1 MKQIKNFDSLTA
13 HLKELKLAKRV
24 VAVWPSDKN
33 TEEAIIRVLQEG
45 WADFILVG
53 PPDILDTFS
62 SLKHYA
68 DHVSVV
74 GVADC
79 DEAAREAVK
88 MVRDG
93 DADVV
98 MKGLVNTDNLLHAV
112 LNKETGLLPKGK
124 VLTHMT
130 VMQGGNYGKFLFF
143 SDAAV
148 IPSPTFDQLVAM
160 VSYAVESCRAF
171 GVERPRVALIHYS
184 EKINPKFP
192 VTTEY
197 AEIKRLAAA
206 GEFGDAVIDG
216 PMDIKTACDAESA
229 QIKGIASLIEGQADA
244 LIFPDLEAA
253 NVFYK
258 TMTLFCKADNAGVL
272 RGPIAPVV
280 LPSRSD
286 SAISKYYSLAVAC
299 LIS

>member
-1 MKQIKNFDSLTA
+1 MKQIKNFSSLTA
-13 HLKELKLAKRV
+13 HLKKLEVRKRV

-33 TEEAIIRVLQEG
+33 TEEAISRVLHEG

-53 PPDILDTFS
+53 PSNILDTFQ
-62 SLKHYA
+62 SLKQYGTR
-68 DHVSVV
+68 VSVV

-79 DEAAREAVK
+79 DEAAREAVRI
-88 MVRDG
+88 VRDG
-93 DADVV
+93 GGDVV
-98 MKGLVNTDNLLHAV
+98 MKGLINTDNLLRAV
-112 LNKETGLLPKGK
+112 LNKETGLLPRGK
-124 VLTHMT
+124 VLTHLT
-130 VMQGGNYGKFLFF
+130 AMQGGRYGKFLFF

-148 IPSPTFDQLVAM
+148 IPSPTFEQRIAM
-160 VSYAVESCRAF
+160 VRYAVDICRAF

-206 GEFGDAVIDG
+206 GEFGDAVVDG
-216 PMDIKTACDAESA
+216 PMDVKTACDAESA
-229 QIKGIASLIEGQADA
+229 KIKGIASAIDGQADA

-258 TMTLFCKADNAGVL
+258 TMTLFCKADNAGIL

>member
-1 MKQIKNFDSLTA
+1 MKQIKNFSSLTA
-13 HLKELKLAKRV
+13 HLKKLEARKRV

-33 TEEAIIRVLQEG
+33 TEEAISRVLHEG

-53 PPDILDTFS
+53 PSNILDTFQ
-62 SLKHYA
+62 SLKQYGTR
-68 DHVSVV
+68 VSVV
-74 GVADC
+74 GVSDC
-79 DEAAREAVK
+79 DEAAREAVRI
-88 MVRDG
+88 VRDG
-93 DADVV
+93 GGDVV
-98 MKGLVNTDNLLHAV
+98 MKGLINTDNLLRAV
-112 LNKETGLLPKGK
+112 LNKETGLLPRGK
-124 VLTHMT
+124 VLTHLT
-130 VMQGGNYGKFLFF
+130 AMQGGRYGKFLFF

-148 IPSPTFDQLVAM
+148 IPSPTLEQRVAM
-160 VSYAVESCRAF
+160 VRYAVDICRAF

-206 GEFGDAVIDG
+206 GEFGDAVVDG
-216 PMDIKTACDAESA
+216 PMDVKTACDAESA
-229 QIKGIASLIEGQADA
+229 KIKGIASAIDGQADA

-258 TMTLFCKADNAGVL
+258 TMTLFCKADNAGIL

>member
-1 MKQIKNFDSLTA
+1 MEQIKNFSGLTA
-13 HLKELKLAKRV
+13 HLKAQESAKRV

-33 TEEAIIRVLQEG
+33 TEEAICRVLHEG

-53 PPDILDTFS
+53 PSDILDTFM
-62 SLKHYA
+62 SLRPYA
-68 DHVSVV
+68 DRVSVV
-74 GVADC
+74 GVADS

-88 MVRDG
+88 IARAG
-93 DADVV
+93 GADVV
-98 MKGLVNTDNLLHAV
+98 MKGLINTDNLLHAV

-124 VLTHMT
+124 VLTHLT
-130 VMQGGNYGKFLFF
+130 VMQGGGYGKFLFF

-148 IPSPTFDQLVAM
+148 IPAPTFDQRVAM
-160 VSYAVESCRAF
+160 VSYAVEACRSF

-184 EKINPKFP
+184 EKINPKST
-192 VTTEY
+192 VTMEY
-197 AEIKRLAAA
+197 AEIKRLADA
-206 GEFGDAVIDG
+206 GVFGDAIIDG

-229 QIKGIASLIEGQADA
+229 QIKGIASPIDGQADA

-258 TMTLFCKADNAGVL
+258 TMTLFCNADNAGVL
-272 RGPIAPVV
+272 RGPIVPVV